1 MEPFMRF
8 RSFALIA
15 AIFVIATLAVAQA
28 NPALFNVKKV
38 YVEKMDNNL
47 DQYITSEISKQFH
60 GSLAVV
66 LDRKD
71 ADAIIKGINIG
82 AQNTTKATIQMVDPS
97 GKTVLWSSTGDDR
110 NKMFLDL
117 KHGGE
122 EKIAAH
128 LVKDLK
134 KSMQPK

>member
-1 MEPFMRF
+1 M
-8 RSFALIA
+8 
-15 AIFVIATLAVAQA
+15 Q
-28 NPALFNVKKV
+28 
-38 YVEKMDNNL
+38 NNL

-66 LDRKD
+66 LDPKD
-71 ADAIIKGINIG
+71 ADGIIKGINIG
-82 AQNTTKATIQMVDPS
+82 DSEPHQGHGPPGGSLRQDI
-97 GKTVLWSSTGDDR
+97 LWSSTGDDR

-117 KHGGE
+117 NHGGE

>member
-1 MEPFMRF
+1 MTMR
-8 RSFALIA
+8 RLTVAWLFASVALA
-15 AIFVIATLAVAQA
+15 PLMAVAQT

-38 YVEKMDNNL
+38 YVEKMENNL

-60 GSLAVV
+60 GSLSVV
-66 LDRKD
+66 LDPKQ

-82 AQNTTKATIQMVDPS
+82 AQNTTRATVQMVDPS

-110 NKMFLDL
+110 DKMFLDL

-134 KSMQPK
+134 KAMQPK

>member
-1 MEPFMRF
+1 M
-8 RSFALIA
+8 
-15 AIFVIATLAVAQA
+15 Q
-28 NPALFNVKKV
+28 
-38 YVEKMDNNL
+38 NNL

-66 LDRKD
+66 LDPKD
-71 ADAIIKGINIG
+71 ADGIIKGINIG
-82 AQNTTKATIQMVDPS
+82 DSEPHQGHGPPGGSLRQDI
-97 GKTVLWSSTGDDR
+97 LR
-110 NKMFLDL
+110 
-117 KHGGE
+117 HGGE

>member
-1 MEPFMRF
+1 MRL
-8 RSFALIA
+8 RSLAALALIL
-15 AIFVIATLAVAQA
+15 TSLALAQA

-66 LDRKD
+66 LDPKD
-71 ADAIIKGINIG
+71 ADGIIKGINIG

-97 GKTVLWSSTGDDR
+97 GKTVLWSSPGDDR

-117 KHGGE
+117 KQGG
-122 EKIAAH
+122 
-128 LVKDLK
+128 
-134 KSMQPK
+134 

>member
-1 MEPFMRF
+1 MRL
-8 RSFALIA
+8 RRLAPVAVILIL
-15 AIFVIATLAVAQA
+15 ATLALAQA

-38 YVEKMDNNL
+38 FVQKMDNNL

-66 LDRKD
+66 LDPKD
-71 ADAIIKGINIG
+71 ADGIIKGINIG

-97 GKTVLWSSTGDDR
+97 GKSVLWSSTGSDR
-110 NKMFLDL
+110 DKMFLDL